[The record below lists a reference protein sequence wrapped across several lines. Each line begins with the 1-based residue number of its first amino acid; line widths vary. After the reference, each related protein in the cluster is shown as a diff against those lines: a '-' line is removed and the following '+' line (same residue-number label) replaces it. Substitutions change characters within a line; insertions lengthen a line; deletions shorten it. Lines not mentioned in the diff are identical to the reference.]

1 MNTSAKPTA
10 QAKKEQTAREAVAA
24 LNAKGSTLAPKPKKE
39 RVKPRA
45 SSRGRMG
52 ASLDTQEIAFHPE
65 MLRNTTLPN
74 QMCIIVD
81 AYYNL
86 CDALDIEYGE
96 FVKVSELNNSITWNF
111 KQDATTVIAHYR
123 KCILGEGTWKPRQ
136 SDTIC
141 QIGSFN
147 G

>member
-123 KCILGEGTWKPRQ
+123 KCILGEQ
-136 SDTIC
+136 LC
-141 QIGSFN
+141 
-147 G
+147 

>member
-1 MNTSAKPTA
+1 MTKSNTKSAP
-10 QAKKEQTAREAVAA
+10 EQTAREAQAA
-24 LNAKGSTLAPKPKKE
+24 LDANGSTLAPKPKKE

-45 SSRGRMG
+45 SSKGRMG
-52 ASLDTQEIAFHPE
+52 ASLDNQEIAFHPE

-81 AYYNL
+81 AYYDL
-86 CDALDIEYGE
+86 CDVLDLDYGA

-136 SDTIC
+136 ADTIC